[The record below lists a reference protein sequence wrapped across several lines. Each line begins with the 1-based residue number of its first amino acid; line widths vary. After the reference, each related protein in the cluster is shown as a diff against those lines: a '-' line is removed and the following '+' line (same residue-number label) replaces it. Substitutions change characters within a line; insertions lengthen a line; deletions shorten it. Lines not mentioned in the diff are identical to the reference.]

1 MPPKYA
7 SKCLYSRLLPPAASA
22 GIKLPS
28 IAFPLRANLGV
39 ETDPALRLGLA
50 TTVQQDLEKQEGA
63 INMFFAH
70 DGHPPCVCHNSRQ
83 VHCPHWNRR
92 TVGSPGHSQVRTPRS
107 ARSPDK
113 R

>member
-7 SKCLYSRLLPPAASA
+7 SKCLYSNSRLLPPAASA

-50 TTVQQDLEKQEGA
+50 ATVQQDLE
-63 INMFFAH
+63 
-70 DGHPPCVCHNSRQ
+70 
-83 VHCPHWNRR
+83 NRR
-92 TVGSPGHSQVRTPRS
+92 GL
-107 ARSPDK
+107 
-113 R
+113 

>member
-7 SKCLYSRLLPPAASA
+7 SKCLYSRLLPPAAGA

-50 TTVQQDLEKQEGA
+50 ATVQQHLEKQEGA
-63 INMFFAH
+63 INITLS
-70 DGHPPCVCHNSRQ
+70 PPTMCV
-83 VHCPHWNRR
+83 
-92 TVGSPGHSQVRTPRS
+92 SQ
-107 ARSPDK
+107 
-113 R
+113 

>member
-50 TTVQQDLEKQEGA
+50 PTVQQRLEKQE
-63 INMFFAH
+63 
-70 DGHPPCVCHNSRQ
+70 
-83 VHCPHWNRR
+83 WL
-92 TVGSPGHSQVRTPRS
+92 
-107 ARSPDK
+107 
-113 R
+113 